1 VVVRGSLAAWRK
13 DRHFWGRFRLR
24 SHCGRSPLLC
34 PLWFIR
40 TSPLR
45 PRHVHFKLKSRH
57 TPCRHRCRLPDRE
70 RSNKRLEDP
79 RRTVDACPGLSA
91 WPKIPPYF
99 FLSLVIPGRLVDFFA
114 ESVASKLLGF
124 VPASHGTHPK
134 TAMLQRDGS
143 SIFAS
148 ADCNNVRAAVHI
160 WPRLIEIARAKSR
173 KDLSRPR
180 LPARTRRRYISYR
193 RTERSVPDGGLTS
206 CRTSFAL
213 HVFGRTDRLKQSP
226 VPTPGTSMLVRG
238 RKMKCVTYA
247 DTLGSHRLVANA
259 TEVSN
264 TSTAGGGWARG

>member
-1 VVVRGSLAAWRK
+1 MLAQG
-13 DRHFWGRFRLR
+13 FQLG
-24 SHCGRSPLLC
+24 P
-34 PLWFIR
+34 
-40 TSPLR
+40 
-45 PRHVHFKLKSRH
+45 KSRR
-57 TPCRHRCRLPDRE
+57 TFFSRSLYRVDLSISLPRASRLSSSASFQLVMAPIQKLQCYRE
-70 RSNKRLEDP
+70 MGPAYLP
-79 RRTVDACPGLSA
+79 
-91 WPKIPPYF
+91 
-99 FLSLVIPGRLVDFFA
+99 
-114 ESVASKLLGF
+114 
-124 VPASHGTHPK
+124 VP
-134 TAMLQRDGS
+134 TA
-143 SIFAS
+143 IT
-148 ADCNNVRAAVHI
+148 CVAAVHI

>member
-1 VVVRGSLAAWRK
+1 
-13 DRHFWGRFRLR
+13 
-24 SHCGRSPLLC
+24 
-34 PLWFIR
+34 
-40 TSPLR
+40 
-45 PRHVHFKLKSRH
+45 
-57 TPCRHRCRLPDRE
+57 
-70 RSNKRLEDP
+70 
-79 RRTVDACPGLSA
+79 
-91 WPKIPPYF
+91 
-99 FLSLVIPGRLVDFFA
+99 
-114 ESVASKLLGF
+114 
-124 VPASHGTHPK
+124 
-134 TAMLQRDGS
+134 MLQRDGS

-148 ADCNNVRAAVHI
+148 ADNNVRAAVHI

-238 RKMKCVTYA
+238 WKMKCVTYA

-264 TSTAGGGWARG
+264 TSTAGGVGLGDDPP

>member
-1 VVVRGSLAAWRK
+1 MLAQG
-13 DRHFWGRFRLR
+13 FQLG
-24 SHCGRSPLLC
+24 P
-34 PLWFIR
+34 
-40 TSPLR
+40 
-45 PRHVHFKLKSRH
+45 KSRR
-57 TPCRHRCRLPDRE
+57 TFFSRSLYRVDLSISLPRASRLSSSASFQLVMAPIQKLQCYRE
-70 RSNKRLEDP
+70 MGPAYLP
-79 RRTVDACPGLSA
+79 
-91 WPKIPPYF
+91 
-99 FLSLVIPGRLVDFFA
+99 
-114 ESVASKLLGF
+114 
-124 VPASHGTHPK
+124 VPTITCVPH
-134 TAMLQRDGS
+134 
-143 SIFAS
+143 
-148 ADCNNVRAAVHI
+148 

-238 RKMKCVTYA
+238 WKMKCVTYA

-264 TSTAGGGWARG
+264 TSAAGGGWARG

>member
-99 FLSLVIPGRLVDFFA
+99 FLSLVISGRLVDFFA

-148 ADCNNVRAAVHI
+148 ADNNVRAAVHI

-193 RTERSVPDGGLTS
+193 RTERSVPDG
-206 CRTSFAL
+206 
-213 HVFGRTDRLKQSP
+213 RTDILSNIFRPSCFRSYRPPQAKSGPDARNVDARQRSEDE
-226 VPTPGTSMLVRG
+226 VRYICG
-238 RKMKCVTYA
+238 YPWKP
-247 DTLGSHRLVANA
+247 S
-259 TEVSN
+259 
-264 TSTAGGGWARG
+264 ARCECH

>member
-1 VVVRGSLAAWRK
+1 LVK
-13 DRHFWGRFRLR
+13 IRLR
-24 SHCGRSPLLC
+24 SHGGRIPLLC
-34 PLWFIR
+34 PLWVIR

-45 PRHVHFKLKSRH
+45 PRHGHFKLKSRH
-57 TPCRHRCRLPDRE
+57 TQCRHRCRLPDRE

-79 RRTVDACPGLSA
+79 RPIQKLQGYREMGPAYLPGSTAITCLPQFIS
-91 WPKIPPYF
+91 
-99 FLSLVIPGRLVDFFA
+99 GR
-114 ESVASKLLGF
+114 
-124 VPASHGTHPK
+124 
-134 TAMLQRDGS
+134 
-143 SIFAS
+143 
-148 ADCNNVRAAVHI
+148 
-160 WPRLIEIARAKSR
+160 
-173 KDLSRPR
+173 DLSRSRVPKVEKICRRPR

-226 VPTPGTSMLVRG
+226 VPTRGTWMLVVG
-238 RKMKCVTYA
+238 RKMTCVTYA